1 MKNKLRFVILAVM
14 VFAFSANIFAATDV
28 NYSFNVLEKY
38 KIVLDNQTYTVP
50 STIEYSD
57 GNVQDITPLHETLT
71 QFSSQSKNLDFNS
84 NKQLSFSGVFL
95 PSITGEYA
103 TVFSSVAS
111 KNDSINMEHLKRLFQ
126 KNYMLNYRIE
136 KYNAANRQKME
147 TEDKDELERLDF
159 MISNYEEDINAFREL
174 NISDIPQSK
183 EFVCAVPFLARG
195 TNATLSVD
203 MANKKI
209 TEDMDVTYYIFSI
222 VYRDLRLEN
231 LEYNVN
237 SSQEYTRVP
246 DFDMDTYTYDVT
258 LPATTP
264 RNAKIETK
272 GTSNMNYV
280 LEQNNEKYD
289 VGISVQNATVNL
301 VNGVGTAKVKVV
313 LDISDFKNN
322 DDYSSNIE
330 REYTINFKVSDYLK
344 GDVNKDGYINSL
356 DAAYVLDRYTNKD
369 ATDED
374 IALGDMDN
382 KGDLNAT
389 DAAAIIDLYTSN
401 GAKQ

>member
-1 MKNKLRFVILAVM
+1 
-14 VFAFSANIFAATDV
+14 
-28 NYSFNVLEKY
+28 
-38 KIVLDNQTYTVP
+38 
-50 STIEYSD
+50 
-57 GNVQDITPLHETLT
+57 
-71 QFSSQSKNLDFNS
+71 
-84 NKQLSFSGVFL
+84 
-95 PSITGEYA
+95 
-103 TVFSSVAS
+103 
-111 KNDSINMEHLKRLFQ
+111 
-126 KNYMLNYRIE
+126 MLNYRVE
-136 KYNAANRQKME
+136 KYNAANKQKME
-147 TEDKDELERLDF
+147 TEDKNELEKLDF
-159 MISNYEEDINAFREL
+159 MISNYKEDIDAFREL

-209 TEDMDVTYYIFSI
+209 TEDMNVTYYIFSI

-264 RNAKIETK
+264 RDAKIETK

-280 LEQNNEKYD
+280 LEQNNEEYD
-289 VGISVQNATVNL
+289 VGISVQNATVSL
-301 VNGVGTAKVKVV
+301 VNGVGTTKVKVV
-313 LDISDFKNN
+313 FDISDFKNN